1 MAYNPYKSMTS
12 LRGEMTDDEKLS
24 VAIRKASPVI
34 EKMLKSK
41 KPVERAAAEEL
52 KKHLAANP
60 DKLCQYVDNGL
71 EVDSAQSKTAQD
83 QQFKLSV
90 LRKMKNVWDTARSAR

>member
-12 LRGEMTDDEKLS
+12 LRGEMTDEEKLA

-41 KPVERAAAEEL
+41 KLVERTAAEEL
-52 KKHLAANP
+52 KQHLAANP
-60 DKLCQYVDNGL
+60 DKLSQYVDRGL
-71 EVDSAQSKTAQD
+71 EFDSSPSRAAQD
-83 QQFKLSV
+83 QQFKLNV
-90 LRKMKNVWDTARSAR
+90 LRKMKSVWDTARSTR